1 LFILSLLL
9 QYATFAAAPSVLAA
23 HQEDLFE
30 LDGNA
35 VDDPA
40 NEPDDDW
47 NSTNHAADSIFIGAA
62 SEAEAN
68 DTTYF
73 TTGGSKDE
81 NDIPDWAITST
92 AVPDKDELTDA
103 YAAVYQKNGDTWV
116 YFGADRFD
124 NDGDAQIG
132 FWFFQNDIGIANGD
146 FTGQHADGDVLVLS
160 EYTNGG
166 VVDLVC
172 AYEWD
177 GSGGGGNIADPGD
190 CDPATSGSNL
200 NLVAAGAACDVAD
213 GTFDICAR
221 TNAAVATAP
230 WSFTNKDGEHNFATG
245 QFFEGG
251 INLTDMFGGD
261 APCFGSFLAETRSSQ
276 ETDAQLKDFALGD
289 SDTYALPDTAARRG
303 GSRGALGGS
312 ARGTATLSGTA
323 GPVTGTVTFFVC
335 TPTQVTAAGCPTGG
349 TQVGSAVTIVA
360 GSATSANYTV
370 GTTAAAAGKYCWRA
384 VYAPAA
390 DSDYLGASHTNA
402 GTECFT
408 VAPAVIEITKTANP
422 AGPVSAGDAIGF
434 DITVT
439 NSGDGTALGVSGND
453 PLPSGVDWSAGTPT
467 GDVTGVSCSIS
478 GSVGSEVLTCTDASM
493 APDDSFTVHVSG
505 LTDAADCGEIF
516 NTASVSTTNDGQD
529 EATDSVVVDCPD
541 VTVDKTPDGGTVN
554 APGTAT
560 FTIVVTNL
568 GPGTAHNVTLNDPL
582 PAGVDWSEDSASCSI
597 AAGTL
602 SCNFGDL
609 AEDAS
614 ATVHVSGSVD
624 TDNCGDLPNT
634 ATVAASNEAQD
645 ATDNNSDDGSIDV
658 LCAEI
663 NVTKTA
669 DDAAV
674 QAGSQIGFTVTLSNG
689 GTGTAEGIAFS
700 DDLPGGPGISWSIDP
715 ASAGWSITGTAPNQ
729 SLVYSPTTL
738 AAGASTSVHVVS
750 DTTADSCGVYDN
762 TASVTTTNDGSD
774 ESSASTQVN
783 CSELTIEKSFTGNT
797 GGTDPILNVP
807 AAKIG
812 DTLHYTLTYT
822 GSGQLTNAVITDKIP
837 AGLEY
842 VAGTALG
849 NADFNDGTYDAAT
862 RTITWHAKGVLP
874 DPASGSVTYDVKVTA
889 AAPALAQP
897 LVNVATIDSDETEPD
912 SDTASVAVL
921 APPLE
926 LTPPPTNILVPETGT
941 SNPGFALMLVLLGVA
956 GLALG
961 IGFIT
966 PVPESVRRKER
977 RR

>member
-1 LFILSLLL
+1 
-9 QYATFAAAPSVLAA
+9 
-23 HQEDLFE
+23 
-30 LDGNA
+30 
-35 VDDPA
+35 
-40 NEPDDDW
+40 
-47 NSTNHAADSIFIGAA
+47 
-62 SEAEAN
+62 
-68 DTTYF
+68 
-73 TTGGSKDE
+73 
-81 NDIPDWAITST
+81 
-92 AVPDKDELTDA
+92 
-103 YAAVYQKNGDTWV
+103 
-116 YFGADRFD
+116 
-124 NDGDAQIG
+124 
-132 FWFFQNDIGIANGD
+132 
-146 FTGQHADGDVLVLS
+146 
-160 EYTNGG
+160 
-166 VVDLVC
+166 
-172 AYEWD
+172 
-177 GSGGGGNIADPGD
+177 
-190 CDPATSGSNL
+190 
-200 NLVAAGAACDVAD
+200 
-213 GTFDICAR
+213 
-221 TNAAVATAP
+221 
-230 WSFTNKDGEHNFATG
+230 
-245 QFFEGG
+245 
-251 INLTDMFGGD
+251 
-261 APCFGSFLAETRSSQ
+261 
-276 ETDAQLKDFALGD
+276 
-289 SDTYALPDTAARRG
+289 
-303 GSRGALGGS
+303 
-312 ARGTATLSGTA
+312 
-323 GPVTGTVTFFVC
+323 
-335 TPTQVTAAGCPTGG
+335 
-349 TQVGSAVTIVA
+349 
-360 GSATSANYTV
+360 
-370 GTTAAAAGKYCWRA
+370 
-384 VYAPAA
+384 
-390 DSDYLGASHTNA
+390 
-402 GTECFT
+402 
-408 VAPAVIEITKTANP
+408 
-422 AGPVSAGDAIGF
+422 
-434 DITVT
+434 
-439 NSGDGTALGVSGND
+439 
-453 PLPSGVDWSAGTPT
+453 
-467 GDVTGVSCSIS
+467 
-478 GSVGSEVLTCTDASM
+478 M

-966 PVPESVRRKER
+966 PVPESVRRR
-977 RR
+977 DRNR